1 MGVKSYN
8 ISAMKYKSSIRNI
21 SHTLNL
27 ISVGRNHSGTYYCT
41 GWTEI
46 PVLGPKI
53 YGTGTELIVEELPS
67 SCSVD
72 ANVTIPTSQ
81 YTLLMSLLSFLLIT
95 VSITSVTCIMCK
107 GRRRTP
113 NKTKHPKQMC
123 DLEAVQ
129 TGVGLPLSVSSDV
142 LYAALTPPRAPETIR
157 THMISPDP
165 ANTDVLYSTI
175 HITPKIMEQMVIPD
189 TPDGV

>member
-53 YGTGTELIVEELPS
+53 YGTGTELIV
-67 SCSVD
+67 
-72 ANVTIPTSQ
+72 
-81 YTLLMSLLSFLLIT
+81 
-95 VSITSVTCIMCK
+95 